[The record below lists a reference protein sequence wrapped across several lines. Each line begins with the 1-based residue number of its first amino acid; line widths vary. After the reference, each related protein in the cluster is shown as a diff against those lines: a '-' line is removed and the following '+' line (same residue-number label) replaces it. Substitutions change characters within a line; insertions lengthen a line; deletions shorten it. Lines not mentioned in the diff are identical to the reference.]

1 MLKQKDSQKDLTPW
15 PEEENLFFFFTL
27 EKNHKMM
34 QFDREMLEA

>member
-1 MLKQKDSQKDLTPW
+1 MLKQKDNQKALTPW
-15 PEEENLFFFFTL
+15 PEDGNRVFFSTL